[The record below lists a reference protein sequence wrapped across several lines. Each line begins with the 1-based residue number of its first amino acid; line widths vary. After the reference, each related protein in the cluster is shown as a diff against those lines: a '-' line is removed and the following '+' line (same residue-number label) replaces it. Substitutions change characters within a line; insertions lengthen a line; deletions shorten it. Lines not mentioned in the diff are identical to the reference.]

1 MQYAWLRHCTFLTG
15 VLLSCIKYDATGTTK
30 FTCCGCARTT
40 SRRKPA
46 TYLRQLALK
55 SVFSPKKGMQ
65 YRYKKKIVGGGGGER
80 DSVDMEKKKHKLGT
94 YSYGNTAV
102 LPLNLEKSCRQCER
116 EGVSSS
122 SAVRSALDTVH
133 GFVASHS
140 SAKDY

>member
-1 MQYAWLRHCTFLTG
+1 MAAALHLLDGGAAVVHQVRRHGNHQVHVLRVRSHHFSKEARYILAAIG
-15 VLLSCIKYDATGTTK
+15 VEVRLLPEERHAV
-30 FTCCGCARTT
+30 
-40 SRRKPA
+40 PV
-46 TYLRQLALK
+46 Q
-55 SVFSPKKGMQ
+55 
-65 YRYKKKIVGGGGGER
+65 KKIVGGGGGER

-102 LPLNLEKSCRQCER
+102 LPLNLEKSCTQCER